1 MAPRGASRFAI
12 PGSNTTSKQLD
23 CWNHSRRNF
32 LTALVGLGVSTVM
45 PCGSL
50 LAVENAKPKGESP
63 MRFRVWVF
71 SDAHVGRDKKYG
83 PRDSL
88 AEAISQ
94 SESVSGFDWDI
105 ALDLGD
111 MSGDVGLPK
120 DPEGEEIVRQFGAL
134 KRHRREQI
142 YDLSGNHDRSGLD
155 ESQAWWWRKWIDP
168 TGEHTEF
175 SHVDAAK
182 RPFPIDGT
190 WERYSFRVGNV
201 LFLMM
206 CDINEPTQ
214 KVGRGTLGGNPS
226 GVLSGETFRWW
237 KRMVEENPS
246 SIIISAHHYMLKNT
260 TTASG
265 EWEGMRRDEKGG
277 WKDGYHGYY
286 EGKGTPQGASYLYWV
301 DSKQDSG
308 ALENFLEASP
318 GRVALWLG
326 GHTHTAPDDTYGGKS
341 HIERHW
347 GTTFINVAGLT
358 KYMGAA
364 ENCVP
369 RSWLLTFTD
378 SSDEVTAQCYL
389 HTSDYAPQGWYS
401 KFDRVIKLSKQ
412 FKMPSVKAG
421 IAGESRGATVSSL
434 HSATRFWVDD
444 GQP

>member
-1 MAPRGASRFAI
+1 VSVPLGTSLFAI
-12 PGSNTTSKQLD
+12 PDSNIGSNRLD
-23 CWNHSRRNF
+23 YWNHSRRDF
-32 LTALVGLGVSTVM
+32 LTALVGLGVRTGM
-45 PCGSL
+45 PCRSL
-50 LAVENAKPKGESP
+50 SAAENANLKGGSP
-63 MRFRVWVF
+63 TRFRVWVF
-71 SDAHVGRDKKYG
+71 SDAHVGRDKKNG
-83 PRDSL
+83 ARDSL

-94 SESVSGFDWDI
+94 SESASGFDWNI

-120 DPEGEEIVRQFGAL
+120 DSEGEEIVRQFGVL
-134 KRHRREQI
+134 KKHRREQI

-155 ESQAWWWRKWIDP
+155 EPQAWWWRKWIDP

-175 SHVDAAK
+175 SHVAAAK

-190 WERYSFRVGNV
+190 WERYSFRAGNV

-206 CDINEPTQ
+206 SDINEPTQ

-226 GVLSGETFRWW
+226 GVVSGETFHWW
-237 KRMVEENPS
+237 KSMVEQNPS
-246 SIIISAHHYMLKNT
+246 SIIISAHHYMLKDT

-277 WKDGYHGYY
+277 WKDWYHGYY

-308 ALENFLEASP
+308 AFENFLGASP

-326 GHTHTAPDDTYGGKS
+326 AHTHTAPDDTYGSKS
-341 HIERHW
+341 HIERRW

-358 KYMGAA
+358 KYMGAP

-369 RSWLLTFTD
+369 RSWLLIFTD
-378 SSDEVTAQCYL
+378 SSEEVTAQCYA
-389 HTSDYAPQGWYS
+389 HTSDHVPQGWYPN
-401 KFDRVIKLSKQ
+401 FDRVIKLSKQ
-412 FKMPSVKAG
+412 FKMPSV
-421 IAGESRGATVSSL
+421 
-434 HSATRFWVDD
+434 
-444 GQP
+444 